1 VNTSDPTTTATSSG
15 LGFAKTVSLDLGGRR
30 LTIET
35 GRLAKQ
41 ASGAVLITY
50 GDTVVLATAVIG
62 RTEID
67 RDFLPLTV
75 DYREKTYAAGRIPG
89 GFFKREGRPTE
100 KEILSSR
107 LIDRS
112 IRPLFEKSNRYEI
125 QIQTDVLS
133 SDQEN
138 ESDFLGLIGA
148 SCAVCLSD
156 MPFPGP
162 VAAVRV
168 GLVGGELVLNPT
180 TVELEESRL
189 NMVVAGS
196 ADSIL
201 MVEGEAREISE
212 AQLLEV
218 FRFAHPRI
226 QELVRLQAELVAQC
240 GKTKRALP
248 VKALDPAFVETVE
261 SAWRSRVEKLVRI
274 PDKAERELAM
284 DDVRAEAKAAQANSP
299 VATAS
304 PDQLSKLQA
313 AAVKVVDKL
322 EGKILR
328 QMVLTEGLRADGRKP
343 DQIRPINCEVGLL
356 PRTHG
361 SALFTRGQTQALVV
375 VTLGTS
381 TDEQRVEELT
391 GQSWK
396 TFMLH
401 YNFPPFSVGETR
413 PNRGPGRREI
423 GHGALAERAL
433 AAVAPSNE
441 RFPYTIRIVSEIL
454 ESNGSSSMASICGG
468 SLALMDAGVPVKAP
482 VAGIAMGLVLEGDQ
496 TAILSDIMG
505 IEDHLGDMD
514 FKVAGTSEGITAIQM
529 DMKIKGLP
537 FDVLERALDQARRG
551 RLHILGIMN
560 ETMERS
566 RAEISRY
573 APRIL
578 VIKINPDKIR
588 DVIGPGGKTIKK
600 ICEETGAQID
610 VEDDGTIKVAC
621 VDSEMAQRAVEI
633 VRSLTEDP
641 EIGQVYR
648 GKVRRIVNFGA
659 FVEILPGRDGL
670 VHISELENHRVAR
683 VEDVLAEGDAIMV
696 KVIGVDEEGKIRL
709 SRKAVLQEAGADSE

>member
-1 VNTSDPTTTATSSG
+1 MNTSDPTTTATSSG

>member
-322 EGKILR
+322 EGEILR